1 MGDARVPNTAQIKA
15 LVSLLGDDD
24 PRVGGLIWENLARLG
39 PDAIPALRE
48 ACEDPDPR
56 LRLRARHALDQ
67 LAYDQIEFDL
77 RLIAEKAEEPFDL
90 EGALYA
96 LARLE
101 DPELTRERLTRPL
114 DQLATRIGER
124 AGALRHPLDRIGGMN
139 AVLYGELRMTP
150 VLRSQADL
158 KDFSLARVLERRVGA
173 PVILAAAFLLEAD
186 RLGLEL
192 GIVSLPSHVLL
203 TVDGGGEE
211 VYIDPSRGGRV
222 LTRRE
227 CVQTYL
233 RDYHPRETY
242 IHPSGR
248 RDLVIRVVRGMMLLC
263 ARTQDRLRSRRLGRI
278 LEILRTRERSR

>member
-1 MGDARVPNTAQIKA
+1 MTNTAQIKA

-24 PRVGGLIWENLARLG
+24 PRVGGLIWENLTRLG
-39 PDAIPALRE
+39 PEAIPALRE

-77 RLIAEKAEEPFDL
+77 RLISEKAEEPFDL

-101 DPELTRERLTRPL
+101 DPELPRDRLTRQL
-114 DQLATRIGER
+114 EQLAARIAER
-124 AGALRHPLDRIGGMN
+124 TGALRHPLDRIGAMN
-139 AVLYGELRMTP
+139 AVLFGELRFTP

-158 KDFSLARVLERRVGA
+158 KDFSLARVLERRAGA
-173 PVILAAAFLLEAD
+173 PVLLAAAFLLEAD
-186 RLGLEL
+186 RVGLSLGV
-192 GIVSLPSHVLL
+192 VSLPSHVLL
-203 TVDGGGEE
+203 TVDAGGEE
-211 VYIDPSRGGRV
+211 VYVDPARGGRV
-222 LTRRE
+222 LSRRE
-227 CVQTYL
+227 CIQTYL

-242 IHPSGR
+242 IHAAGR
-248 RDLVIRVVRGMMLLC
+248 RDLAVRVVRGMMLLC

-278 LEILRTRERSR
+278 LEILRTRERAR